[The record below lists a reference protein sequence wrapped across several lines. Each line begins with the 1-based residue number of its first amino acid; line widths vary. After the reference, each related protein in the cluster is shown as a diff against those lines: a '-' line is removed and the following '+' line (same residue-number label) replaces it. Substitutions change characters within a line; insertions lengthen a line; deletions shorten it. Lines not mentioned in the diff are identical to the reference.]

1 MGTWLNPIDRSI
13 TTKYRIGCT
22 KFSILSLI
30 TLSKLQHFFAK
41 FFKKQ
46 FPQGKYKVTYRICC
60 YFFCCVCVPQQF
72 LFLEVCVKTVFL
84 QHDTTTTTHY
94 ILQVRQNIWGR
105 WGFTKKHTGSTRA
118 KCDNLTNNA
127 LLSSTFFKLSFE
139 GVYTRK

>member
-46 FPQGKYKVTYRICC
+46 FPQRKYKVTYRICC
-60 YFFCCVCVPQQF
+60 YFFCCVPSSFYSWKFVLKQYFYNMILQQLRTTSGPAECVCHSRVCI
-72 LFLEVCVKTVFL
+72 LCNLENEVRNTFTNYDKNDNNYKNRVKTASIN
-84 QHDTTTTTHY
+84 QKSA
-94 ILQVRQNIWGR
+94 I
-105 WGFTKKHTGSTRA
+105 
-118 KCDNLTNNA
+118 
-127 LLSSTFFKLSFE
+127 
-139 GVYTRK
+139 

>member
-46 FPQGKYKVTYRICC
+46 FPQRKYKVTYRICC
-60 YFFCCVCVPQQF
+60 YFFCCVCVSQQF

-94 ILQVRQNIWGR
+94 FRSGGTFGDGGVLLRNIQGQPGQSVIILPIMHYYLPHFSNCHSRVCI
-105 WGFTKKHTGSTRA
+105 
-118 KCDNLTNNA
+118 C
-127 LLSSTFFKLSFE
+127 
-139 GVYTRK
+139 TRK